1 MVEQQILQLHTYHC
15 CRCTCH
21 VHKQHQY
28 TKRSYKWCNY
38 NNNIYHIWSQKQ
50 YHRYIVQLTTSSIKL
65 ILKKHTFQHKYRY
78 DGSNYKTLFPI
89 TLAYVITGHKSQ
101 GATISSKV
109 IIDIKEAFAPG
120 LTYVMFLKVTNI
132 NNLKIIGNLT
142 PNDFIPCTF
151 EDD

>member
-1 MVEQQILQLHTYHC
+1 
-15 CRCTCH
+15 
-21 VHKQHQY
+21 
-28 TKRSYKWCNY
+28 
-38 NNNIYHIWSQKQ
+38 
-50 YHRYIVQLTTSSIKL
+50 
-65 ILKKHTFQHKYRY
+65 LKKHTFQHKYRY
-78 DGSNYKTLFPI
+78 DGSIYKTSFPI

-120 LTYVMFLKVTNI
+120 LTYVMFFKVTNI